1 MRLSL
6 SAWLVLIVG
15 VFTVT
20 GALAQPGPMS
30 TYEVEYVSVFTPTCA
45 SHLRQYYYK
54 YQDGKGVYCEA
65 GQEKGCRRAYF
76 VRHYCP
82 LNLPDGAIVTEV
94 TAYPYHD
101 MDKVNFM
108 DPAAFQVK
116 DEIAGAMSRVILVV
130 AKPGTGRLANPCPT
144 INVVPGKT
152 SDKVECD
159 LSDTKGS
166 DNAYAIE
173 LQNRIIQKEGT
184 GDVAANIMKSS
195 ALPLTEM
202 VRVTYRLPV
211 PSAATP

>member
-1 MRLSL
+1 MKVVLGIGL
-6 SAWLVLIVG
+6 CLITAGLVLAEVQG
-15 VFTVT
+15 
-20 GALAQPGPMS
+20 QPGPMAN
-30 TYEVEYVSVFTPTCA
+30 YEVEYASIFTPTCP
-45 SHLRQYYYK
+45 SHLREYYYK

-65 GQEKGCRRAYF
+65 GQEKDCRRAYF

-94 TAYPYHD
+94 AAYPYKD
-101 MDKVNFM
+101 TSKVNFM

-116 DEIAGAMSRVILVV
+116 DEIAGAVSRVILVV
-130 AKPGTGRLANPCPT
+130 AKPGTGRLNNPCPT
-144 INVVPGKT
+144 IQVVPGDVSKQ
-152 SDKVECD
+152 VECD

-173 LQNRIIQKEGT
+173 LQNRIIQKKGS
-184 GDVAANIMKSS
+184 GDVAATIMKSS

-211 PSAATP
+211 PVGATP